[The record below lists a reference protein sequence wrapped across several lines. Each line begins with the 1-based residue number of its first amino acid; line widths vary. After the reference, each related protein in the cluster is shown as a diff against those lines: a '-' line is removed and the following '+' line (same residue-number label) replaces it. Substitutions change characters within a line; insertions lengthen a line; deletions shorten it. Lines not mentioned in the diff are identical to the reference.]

1 MVDVLRDHEL
11 PADRA
16 DDGARATDG
25 VVVLGE
31 EGYVLVGGYLLGE
44 ELVDCFCLSGGL
56 VVRAQETWGARCAE
70 VVDGH
75 RGGECAAHYQRLLE
89 LQAQGRDS
97 DIELIPVVDAIEHDI
112 RLFREVYH
120 FLPIDQRI
128 AMEPFH
134 FGIAHIMK
142 LRILQRTINLP
153 LADILHTVHQ
163 LPVHIMV
170 INNIIIDDD
179 DLLDS
184 ESQQGDHDHGSEAAH
199 THDEGGLFLEEFLVP
214 VLYADLAVEVGVE
227 VCVVEV
233 LAFFH
238 VVFWG
243 GYVGMI

>member
-1 MVDVLRDHEL
+1 MVDAV
-11 PADRA
+11 
-16 DDGARATDG
+16 
-25 VVVLGE
+25 
-31 EGYVLVGGYLLGE
+31 
-44 ELVDCFCLSGGL
+44 
-56 VVRAQETWGARCAE
+56 
-70 VVDGH
+70 
-75 RGGECAAHYQRLLE
+75 
-89 LQAQGRDS
+89 
-97 DIELIPVVDAIEHDI
+97 EHDI
-112 RLFREVYH
+112 RLLRELYH

-134 FGIAHIMK
+134 LGIAHIMK

-163 LPVHIMV
+163 LSIHIMV
-170 INNIIIDDD
+170 IDDIIINDD

-184 ESQQGDHDHGSEAAH
+184 ESQQGDHDHGSEAAD
-199 THDEGGLFLEEFLVP
+199 THDEGGLLLEEFLVP